1 MMNSIVYLTAVLI
14 LSLFVSG
21 CSTVKSWSPS
31 WTPWHSHK
39 KDTSQ
44 PSTAK
49 KAPQVNLLDKTAQSV
64 AQEYKKANATQQA
77 ANPPKSVSAPPPPSS
92 YAMNIPASVD
102 WNGPIEPILKELAHK
117 TNYQFRSLGHPP
129 NMPIIV
135 SIHTQKQS
143 IGEIV
148 RNLGLQCG
156 NKAQVVV
163 LPKRKI
169 VELRYQRQG

>member
-1 MMNSIVYLTAVLI
+1 MKSTFSLI
-14 LSLFVSG
+14 TLLMFSLLLSG
-21 CSTVKSWSPS
+21 CSTVRSWSPS
-31 WTPWHSHK
+31 WTPWHSPQK
-39 KDTSQ
+39 NKSQ

-49 KAPQVNLLDKTAQSV
+49 KTPQVNLLDQTAKSV
-64 AQEYKKANATQQA
+64 AQQYKEANATQQA

-102 WNGPIEPILKELAHK
+102 WNGPIEPILKELAQK
-117 TNYQFRSLGHPP
+117 SNYQFRTLGHPP

-135 SIHTQKQS
+135 SIHVKKQS

-169 VELRYQRQG
+169 VELHYQRQG